1 MSMLF
6 SRLPQVACAAALL
19 LILAPAKGQGVQ
31 ATQMMQP
38 APTDPSDPQP
48 AGTPVRVIPADAPM
62 AKLKL
67 ARPSAAEPMQAELDG
82 KAVGVAPGLRIFSTD
97 TMLMN
102 PVTVA
107 GKKLPVRYKL
117 DLYGQLLTAWV
128 LTDAEVKA
136 WKAAH

>member
-1 MSMLF
+1 MPMPF
-6 SRLPQVACAAALL
+6 SRLSSRVSLAACAATLL
-19 LILAPAKGQGVQ
+19 MSMAPAMAQE
-31 ATQMMQP
+31 TQSIP
-38 APTDPSDPQP
+38 GA
-48 AGTPVRVIPADAPM
+48 PVRVIPADAPM
-62 AKLKL
+62 ARLEL
-67 ARPSAAEPMQAELDG
+67 TQPTAAEPRHAKLDG
-82 KAVGVAPGLRIFSTD
+82 KTVGVAPGLRIFSTE
-97 TMLMN
+97 TLLMN